1 MVVFFFLFLFVHL
14 SSEASICTDDNTQF
28 SVDQVSFGEYSTA
41 RYHKVG
47 VHVENP
53 IDNFFY
59 FPKPVFDT
67 LIDKLNARKVWINCD
82 PVSIS
87 IYPNLTFTYNGN
99 ELIVPPQD
107 YIQTEYLVGGQ
118 CPVYLAA
125 MIFEPVDYR
134 VPSRYQH
141 TVCGAT

>member
-28 SVDQVSFGEYSTA
+28 SVDQVSFAQPDITRLECTSRIRSTT
-41 RYHKVG
+41 
-47 VHVENP
+47 
-53 IDNFFY
+53 FFY